1 MAQATASSGDVGT
14 GGTSLRVKVQRFG
27 SFLSGM
33 VMPNIGAFIAW
44 GLITA
49 IFIPDGW
56 YPSERLAA
64 LVEPMLFY
72 LLPLLIAYTGGRM
85 VYDVRG
91 GVVGAI
97 ATIGVIVGSDIPM
110 FLGALIMGPLGGYV
124 IKQFDR
130 LVEGRVRQ
138 GFEMLVN
145 TFSAGILGGA
155 LAIIGVLG
163 AGPIITSISNALGAA
178 VDFIVN
184 LGLLPVVS
192 VIVEPAK
199 VLFLNNAINHGILA
213 PLALDQAREA
223 GKSILFMVETN
234 PGPGLGILLA
244 YALVGR
250 GLSRSS
256 APGAAVIQF
265 FGGIHEIYFPYVL
278 MKPALILA
286 AIAGGASGI
295 FTATI
300 FNAGL
305 VSTPAP
311 GSIFAYL
318 AMTPR
323 GGFVGVLAAVL
334 VAAVVSFLVASVIIR
349 ATADANEEDEERS
362 LGMATSQMETMKGSK
377 SSVAGT
383 LTGNGARE
391 TDGARETEGTE
402 TDGAAAPNFGQVKS
416 IVFACDAGM
425 GSSAMGASL
434 LRSKVKKAGLDDV
447 SVTNSSIDNL
457 STETDLVITHK
468 DLTDR
473 ARAKVPG
480 AIHVSVDNFLGS
492 PKYDEVVEQLKEGE
506 EGQAQPNGHD
516 QPDGQEAADFDYT
529 QVRKVVFA
537 CDAGMGSSA
546 MAVSMLRDKAEKAGV
561 SDLVVENKSINE
573 IPDDADVVITHK
585 DLTDR
590 ARQKLPGAHHVSVD
604 NFLDGTRYDELV
616 QGIAAAR
623 T

>member
-1 MAQATASSGDVGT
+1 MAQASAASSGAGSEGV
-14 GGTSLRVKVQRFG
+14 SFRVRVQRFG

-49 IFIPDGW
+49 LFIPEGW
-56 YPSERLAA
+56 FPNERLAE
-64 LVEPMLFY
+64 LVEPMIFY

-163 AGPIITSISNALGAA
+163 AGPIITSISNTLGAA
-178 VDFIVN
+178 VNAVVN
-184 LGLLPVVS
+184 AGLLPLVS
-192 VIVEPAK
+192 LIVEPAK
-199 VLFLNNAINHGILA
+199 ILFLNNAINHGILS
-213 PLALDQAREA
+213 PLAIDQARET
-223 GKSILFMVETN
+223 GQSILFMVETN

-244 YALVGR
+244 YSIFGR

-256 APGAAVIQF
+256 APGAAIIQF

-286 AIAGGASGI
+286 AIAGGASGL
-295 FTATI
+295 FTATV

-311 GSIFAYL
+311 GSIFAYI

-349 ATADANEEDEERS
+349 ASADVDEE
-362 LGMATSQMETMKGSK
+362 G
-377 SSVAGT
+377 
-383 LTGNGARE
+383 
-391 TDGARETEGTE
+391 
-402 TDGAAAPNFGQVKS
+402 
-416 IVFACDAGM
+416 
-425 GSSAMGASL
+425 
-434 LRSKVKKAGLDDV
+434 
-447 SVTNSSIDNL
+447 
-457 STETDLVITHK
+457 
-468 DLTDR
+468 
-473 ARAKVPG
+473 
-480 AIHVSVDNFLGS
+480 
-492 PKYDEVVEQLKEGE
+492 
-506 EGQAQPNGHD
+506 
-516 QPDGQEAADFDYT
+516 
-529 QVRKVVFA
+529 
-537 CDAGMGSSA
+537 
-546 MAVSMLRDKAEKAGV
+546 
-561 SDLVVENKSINE
+561 
-573 IPDDADVVITHK
+573 
-585 DLTDR
+585 
-590 ARQKLPGAHHVSVD
+590 
-604 NFLDGTRYDELV
+604 
-616 QGIAAAR
+616 
-623 T
+623 

>member
-1 MAQATASSGDVGT
+1 MAQANAASAGAEAQGP
-14 GGTSLRVKVQRFG
+14 SLRVRVQRFG

-56 YPSERLAA
+56 YPNERLAQ
-64 LVEPMLFY
+64 LVEPMILY

-124 IKQFDR
+124 IMQFDR

-145 TFSAGILGGA
+145 TFSAGILGGS
-155 LAIIGVLG
+155 LAIVGVVG

-184 LGLLPVVS
+184 LGLLPLVS
-192 VIVEPAK
+192 IIVEPAK

-213 PLALDQAREA
+213 PLAIDQAREV

-244 YALVGR
+244 YSIVGR
-250 GLSRSS
+250 GLAKSS

-295 FTATI
+295 FTATV

-311 GSIFAYL
+311 GSIFAYI

-323 GGFVGVLAAVL
+323 GGFVGVLSAVL

-349 ATADANEEDEERS
+349 ATASADEEDGQS
-362 LGMATSQMETMKGSK
+362 LGMAARQMEAMKGSK

-383 LTGNGARE
+383 LTE
-391 TDGARETEGTE
+391 DGKTA
-402 TDGAAAPNFGQVKS
+402 GAAAPELGQVKS

-434 LRSKVKKAGLDDV
+434 LRNKVKEAGMDDI
-447 SVTNSSIDNL
+447 SVTNASINNL
-457 STETDLVITHK
+457 SEDTDLVVTHK

-473 ARAKVPG
+473 ARAKVPN
-480 AIHVSVDNFLGS
+480 AVHVSVENFLGS
-492 PKYDEVVEQLKEGE
+492 PKYDELVTQLKEGRE
-506 EGQAQPNGHD
+506 AQL
-516 QPDGQEAADFDYT
+516 Q
-529 QVRKVVFA
+529 R
-537 CDAGMGSSA
+537 
-546 MAVSMLRDKAEKAGV
+546 
-561 SDLVVENKSINE
+561 
-573 IPDDADVVITHK
+573 
-585 DLTDR
+585 
-590 ARQKLPGAHHVSVD
+590 
-604 NFLDGTRYDELV
+604 
-616 QGIAAAR
+616 
-623 T
+623 

>member
-1 MAQATASSGDVGT
+1 MAQASAASGDGGS

-56 YPSERLAA
+56 YPNERLAQ
-64 LVEPMLFY
+64 LVEPMIFY
-72 LLPLLIAYTGGRM
+72 LLPLLIAYTGGRI
-85 VYDVRG
+85 VYGARG

-97 ATIGVIVGSDIPM
+97 ATIGAIVGSDVPM
-110 FLGALIMGPLGGYV
+110 FLGALIMGPLGGYL
-124 IKQFDR
+124 IMKFDD
-130 LVEGRVRQ
+130 LVAHRVRQ
-138 GFEMLVN
+138 GFEMLVS
-145 TFSAGILGGA
+145 TFSAGIIGGT
-155 LAIIGVLG
+155 LAVIGVLG
-163 AGPIITSISNALGAA
+163 AGPIITSISDTLGAA
-178 VDFIVN
+178 VDFIVA
-184 LGLLPVVS
+184 LGLLPLVS
-192 VIVEPAK
+192 IIVEPAK

-213 PLALDQAREA
+213 PLAIDQAQEA

-244 YALVGR
+244 YSIFGS
-250 GLSRSS
+250 GLARSS

-278 MKPALILA
+278 MKPALIIA

-295 FTATI
+295 FTATV

-311 GSIFAYL
+311 GSIFAYI

-323 GGFVGVLAAVL
+323 GGFVGVLSAVF

-349 ATADANEEDEERS
+349 ASADTDEDDEQS
-362 LGMATSQMETMKGSK
+362 LGMAAAQMEAIKGSK

-383 LTGNGARE
+383 LTG
-391 TDGARETEGTE
+391 DGKTEDE
-402 TDGAAAPNFGQVKS
+402 KAEDGKAEGEATPEFGQVKS

-434 LRSKVKKAGLDDV
+434 LRNKVKQADIEDV
-447 SVTNSSIDNL
+447 SVTNASISNL
-457 STETDLVITHK
+457 SEDTDLVITHK

-473 ARAKVPG
+473 ARAKVPN
-480 AIHVSVDNFLGS
+480 AIHISVDNFLGS
-492 PKYDEVVEQLKEGE
+492 LKYDEVVTELKESRE
-506 EGQAQPNGHD
+506 AQL
-516 QPDGQEAADFDYT
+516 QE
-529 QVRKVVFA
+529 
-537 CDAGMGSSA
+537 
-546 MAVSMLRDKAEKAGV
+546 
-561 SDLVVENKSINE
+561 
-573 IPDDADVVITHK
+573 
-585 DLTDR
+585 
-590 ARQKLPGAHHVSVD
+590 
-604 NFLDGTRYDELV
+604 
-616 QGIAAAR
+616 
-623 T
+623 

>member
-1 MAQATASSGDVGT
+1 MAQASAASGDGGS

-56 YPSERLAA
+56 YPNERLAQ
-64 LVEPMLFY
+64 LVEPMIFY
-72 LLPLLIAYTGGRM
+72 LLPLLIAYTGGRI
-85 VYDVRG
+85 VYGARG

-97 ATIGVIVGSDIPM
+97 ATIGAIVGSDVPM
-110 FLGALIMGPLGGYV
+110 FLGALVMGPLGGYL
-124 IKQFDR
+124 IMKFDD
-130 LVEGRVRQ
+130 LVAHRVRQ
-138 GFEMLVN
+138 GFEMLVS
-145 TFSAGILGGA
+145 TFSAGIIGGA
-155 LAIIGVLG
+155 LAIIGVLA
-163 AGPIITSISNALGAA
+163 AGPIITAISNTLGAA
-178 VDFIVN
+178 VDFIVA
-184 LGLLPVVS
+184 LGLLPLVS
-192 VIVEPAK
+192 IIVEPAK

-213 PLALDQAREA
+213 PLAIDQAQEA

-244 YALVGR
+244 YSVFGR
-250 GLSRSS
+250 GLAKTS

-295 FTATI
+295 FTATV

-311 GSIFAYL
+311 GSIFAYI

-323 GGFVGVLAAVL
+323 GGFAGVMSAVFA
-334 VAAVVSFLVASVIIR
+334 AAVVSFLVASVIIR
-349 ATADANEEDEERS
+349 ASADTDEDDEQS
-362 LGMATSQMETMKGSK
+362 LGMAAAQMEAMKGSK

-383 LTGNGARE
+383 LTG
-391 TDGARETEGTE
+391 DGKTEDGKTEGEATPE
-402 TDGAAAPNFGQVKS
+402 FGQVKS

-434 LRSKVKKAGLDDV
+434 LRNKVKEAGIEDV
-447 SVTNSSIDNL
+447 SVTNASISNL
-457 STETDLVITHK
+457 SEDTDLVVTHK

-473 ARAKVPG
+473 ARAKVPN

-492 PKYDEVVEQLKEGE
+492 PKYDEVVAELKESRE
-506 EGQAQPNGHD
+506 AQL
-516 QPDGQEAADFDYT
+516 QE
-529 QVRKVVFA
+529 
-537 CDAGMGSSA
+537 
-546 MAVSMLRDKAEKAGV
+546 
-561 SDLVVENKSINE
+561 
-573 IPDDADVVITHK
+573 
-585 DLTDR
+585 
-590 ARQKLPGAHHVSVD
+590 
-604 NFLDGTRYDELV
+604 
-616 QGIAAAR
+616 
-623 T
+623 

>member
-1 MAQATASSGDVGT
+1 MAQASAASGDGGS

-49 IFIPDGW
+49 IFIPEGW
-56 YPSERLAA
+56 YPNERLAE
-64 LVEPMLFY
+64 LVTPMIIY
-72 LLPLLIAYTGGRM
+72 LLPLLIAYTGGRL
-85 VYDVRG
+85 VYGVRG

-97 ATIGVIVGSDIPM
+97 ATIGAIVGSDVPM
-110 FLGALIMGPLGGYV
+110 FLGALILGPLGGYL
-124 IKQFDR
+124 IMKFDD
-130 LVEGRVRQ
+130 LVAHRVRQ
-138 GFEMLVN
+138 GFEMLVS
-145 TFSAGILGGA
+145 TFSAGIIGGT
-155 LAIIGVLG
+155 LAVIGVLV
-163 AGPIITSISNALGAA
+163 AGPIITTISNTLGAA
-178 VDFIVN
+178 VDFIVA
-184 LGLLPVVS
+184 LGLLPLVS
-192 VIVEPAK
+192 IIVEPAK

-213 PLALDQAREA
+213 PLAIDQAQEA

-244 YALVGR
+244 YSIFGTGFAKT
-250 GLSRSS
+250 S

-286 AIAGGASGI
+286 AIAGGASGL
-295 FTATI
+295 FTATV

-311 GSIFAYL
+311 GSIFAYI

-323 GGFVGVLAAVL
+323 GGFTGVLSAVF

-349 ATADANEEDEERS
+349 ASADTDEDDEAS
-362 LGMATSQMETMKGSK
+362 LGMAAAQMEAMKGSK

-383 LTGNGARE
+383 LTE
-391 TDGARETEGTE
+391 DGAQK
-402 TDGAAAPNFGQVKS
+402 TDDAATPEFGQVRS

-434 LRSKVKKAGLDDV
+434 LRNKIKKAELNDI

-457 STETDLVITHK
+457 STDTDLVITHK

-473 ARAKVPG
+473 ARQKLPG
-480 AIHVSVDNFLGS
+480 AIHISVDNFLGS
-492 PKYDEVVEQLKEGE
+492 PKYDEVVEQLKDGGE
-506 EGQAQPNGHD
+506 KG
-516 QPDGQEAADFDYT
+516 QPDGQDPAFDYS
-529 QVRKVVFA
+529 QVRKVIFA
-537 CDAGMGSSA
+537 CDGGMGSSA
-546 MAVSMLRDKAEKAGV
+546 MAASMLRDKAEKAGV

-573 IPDDADVVITHK
+573 IPDDADLVITHK

-590 ARQKLPGAHHVSVD
+590 ARQKLPGAIHISVD
-604 NFLDGTRYDELV
+604 NFLDSPKYDELV
-616 QGIAAAR
+616 QEMASAR
-623 T
+623 V

>member
-1 MAQATASSGDVGT
+1 MAQASVADSGAGS
-14 GGTSLRVKVQRFG
+14 GGTSLKVKVQRFG

-49 IFIPDGW
+49 LFIPEGW
-56 YPSERLAA
+56 IPNERLAQ
-64 LVEPMLFY
+64 LVEPMIFY

-97 ATIGVIVGSDIPM
+97 ATIGVIVGSDVPM
-110 FLGALIMGPLGGYV
+110 FLGAFIMGPLGGYV
-124 IKQFDR
+124 IMQLDR

-138 GFEMLVN
+138 GFEMLVS
-145 TFSAGILGGA
+145 TFSAGILGGS
-155 LAIIGVLG
+155 LAIVGVLG

-184 LGLLPVVS
+184 LGILPLVS
-192 VIVEPAK
+192 IIVEPAK

-213 PLALDQAREA
+213 PLAIDQAREA
-223 GKSILFMVETN
+223 GQSILFMVETN

-244 YALVGR
+244 YSVFGR

-278 MKPALILA
+278 MKPVLILA

-295 FTATI
+295 FTATV

-311 GSIFAYL
+311 GSIFAYI

-323 GGFVGVLAAVL
+323 GGFVGVFSAVL
-334 VAAVVSFLVASVIIR
+334 VAAVVSFLVASLIIR
-349 ATADANEEDEERS
+349 ASADADEEDEQS
-362 LGMATSQMETMKGSK
+362 LGMAARQMEAMKGKK
-377 SSVAGT
+377 SSVAGM
-383 LTGNGARE
+383 LTEDGK
-391 TDGARETEGTE
+391 DGASDEPDESFDYSR
-402 TDGAAAPNFGQVKS
+402 VSK
-416 IVFACDAGM
+416 IIFACDAGM

-434 LRSKVKKAGLDDV
+434 LRNKAKEAGLEDV
-447 SVTNSSIDNL
+447 EVKNM
-457 STETDLVITHK
+457 
-468 DLTDR
+468 
-473 ARAKVPG
+473 
-480 AIHVSVDNFLGS
+480 AIN
-492 PKYDEVVEQLKEGE
+492 Q
-506 EGQAQPNGHD
+506 
-516 QPDGQEAADFDYT
+516 
-529 QVRKVVFA
+529 
-537 CDAGMGSSA
+537 
-546 MAVSMLRDKAEKAGV
+546 
-561 SDLVVENKSINE
+561 

-590 ARQKLPGAHHVSVD
+590 ARQKLPGARHVSVD
-604 NFLDGTRYDELV
+604 NFLGSPKYDDLV
-616 QGIAAAR
+616 DEIAAAR
-623 T
+623 A

>member
-1 MAQATASSGDVGT
+1 MAQASVAGSGAGT

-56 YPSERLAA
+56 YPNERLAQ
-64 LVEPMLFY
+64 LVEPMIFY
-72 LLPLLIAYTGGRM
+72 LLPLLIAYTGGRL
-85 VYDVRG
+85 VYDTRG

-110 FLGALIMGPLGGYV
+110 FLGALIMGPLGGYL
-124 IKQFDR
+124 IMKFDD
-130 LVEGRVRQ
+130 LVAHRVRQ
-138 GFEMLVN
+138 GFEMLVSP
-145 TFSAGILGGA
+145 FSAGIIGGTLA
-155 LAIIGVLG
+155 LIGVLG
-163 AGPIITSISNALGAA
+163 AGPIITTISNALGAA
-178 VDFIVN
+178 VDFIVT
-184 LGLLPVVS
+184 LGLLPLVS
-192 VIVEPAK
+192 IIVEPAK

-213 PLALDQAREA
+213 PLAIDQAREA

-256 APGAAVIQF
+256 APGAAIIQF

-295 FTATI
+295 FTATV

-311 GSIFAYL
+311 GSIFPYI

-334 VAAVVSFLVASVIIR
+334 LAAVVSFLVASVIIR
-349 ATADANEEDEERS
+349 ATADVDEGDEQS
-362 LGMATSQMETMKGSK
+362 LGMAARQMEAMKGSR

-383 LTGNGARE
+383 LTQDGDQK
-391 TDGARETEGTE
+391 TDDE
-402 TDGAAAPNFGQVKS
+402 AATPEFGQVRS

-434 LRSKVKKAGLDDV
+434 LRNKVKKAGLDDV

-457 STETDLVITHK
+457 STETDLIITHK

-473 ARAKVPG
+473 ARQKLPG

-492 PKYDEVVEQLKEGE
+492 PKYDEVVEQLKAGGE
-506 EGQAQPNGHD
+506 KE
-516 QPDGQEAADFDYT
+516 QPDG
-529 QVRKVVFA
+529 
-537 CDAGMGSSA
+537 
-546 MAVSMLRDKAEKAGV
+546 
-561 SDLVVENKSINE
+561 
-573 IPDDADVVITHK
+573 
-585 DLTDR
+585 
-590 ARQKLPGAHHVSVD
+590 
-604 NFLDGTRYDELV
+604 
-616 QGIAAAR
+616 
-623 T
+623 

>member
-1 MAQATASSGDVGT
+1 MAQASVAGSEAGS

-27 SFLSGM
+27 AFLSGM

-49 IFIPDGW
+49 LFIPDGW
-56 YPSERLAA
+56 LPNERLAQ
-64 LVEPMLFY
+64 LVEPMIFY
-72 LLPLLIAYTGGRM
+72 LLPLLIAYTGGRL
-85 VYDVRG
+85 VYEVRG

-110 FLGALIMGPLGGYV
+110 FLGALIMGPLGGFL
-124 IKQFDR
+124 IMKFDD
-130 LVEGRVRQ
+130 LVAHRVRQ
-138 GFEMLVN
+138 GFEMLVS
-145 TFSAGILGGA
+145 TFSAGIIGGS
-155 LAIIGVLG
+155 LAIVGVVG

-184 LGLLPVVS
+184 LGLLPLVS
-192 VIVEPAK
+192 LIVEPAK

-213 PLALDQAREA
+213 PLAIDQAREA

-244 YALVGR
+244 YSVFGR

-295 FTATI
+295 FTATV

-311 GSIFAYL
+311 GSIFAYI

-323 GGFVGVLAAVL
+323 GGFVGVFAAVL

-349 ATADANEEDEERS
+349 ATAATDEEDEQS
-362 LGMATSQMETMKGSK
+362 LGMAARQMQAMKGK
-377 SSVAGT
+377 RSSVVGT
-383 LTGNGARE
+383 LTEDGKDE
-391 TDGARETEGTE
+391 TSEEQDESFDYSR
-402 TDGAAAPNFGQVKS
+402 VKK
-416 IVFACDAGM
+416 IIFACDAGM

-434 LRSKVKKAGLDDV
+434 LRNKAKEAGLEDIEV
-447 SVTNSSIDNL
+447 KNM
-457 STETDLVITHK
+457 
-468 DLTDR
+468 
-473 ARAKVPG
+473 
-480 AIHVSVDNFLGS
+480 AIN
-492 PKYDEVVEQLKEGE
+492 Q
-506 EGQAQPNGHD
+506 
-516 QPDGQEAADFDYT
+516 
-529 QVRKVVFA
+529 
-537 CDAGMGSSA
+537 
-546 MAVSMLRDKAEKAGV
+546 
-561 SDLVVENKSINE
+561 
-573 IPDDADVVITHK
+573 IPEDADVVITHK

-590 ARQKLPGAHHVSVD
+590 ARHKVPGARHVSVD
-604 NFLDGTRYDELV
+604 NFLGSPKYDELV
-616 QGIAAAR
+616 DEISAAR
-623 T
+623 V

>member
-1 MAQATASSGDVGT
+1 MAQASAASGDAGS
-14 GGTSLRVKVQRFG
+14 GGTSFRVKVQRFG

-56 YPSERLAA
+56 YPNERLAQ
-64 LVEPMLFY
+64 LVEPMIFY
-72 LLPLLIAYTGGRM
+72 LLPLLIAYTGGRI
-85 VYDVRG
+85 VYGARG

-97 ATIGVIVGSDIPM
+97 ATIGAIVGSDVPM
-110 FLGALIMGPLGGYV
+110 FLGALIMGPLGGYL
-124 IKQFDR
+124 IMKFDD
-130 LVEGRVRQ
+130 LVAHRVRQ
-138 GFEMLVN
+138 GFEMLVS
-145 TFSAGILGGA
+145 TFSAGIIGGA

-163 AGPIITSISNALGAA
+163 AGPIITSISNTLGAA
-178 VDFIVN
+178 VDFIVA
-184 LGLLPVVS
+184 LGLLPLVS
-192 VIVEPAK
+192 IIVEPAK

-213 PLALDQAREA
+213 PLAIDQAQEA

-244 YALVGR
+244 YSIFGT
-250 GLSRSS
+250 GLAKSS

-278 MKPALILA
+278 MKPALIIA

-295 FTATI
+295 FTATV

-311 GSIFAYL
+311 GSIFAYI

-323 GGFVGVLAAVL
+323 GGFAGVMSAVFA
-334 VAAVVSFLVASVIIR
+334 AAVVSFLVASVIIR
-349 ATADANEEDEERS
+349 ASADTDEDDEQS
-362 LGMATSQMETMKGSK
+362 LGMAAAQMETMKGSK

-383 LTGNGARE
+383 LTGDGKTEDGKTEDGKTKDGE
-391 TDGARETEGTE
+391 TDGEATPE
-402 TDGAAAPNFGQVKS
+402 FGQVKS

-434 LRSKVKKAGLDDV
+434 LRNKVKQAGIEDV
-447 SVTNSSIDNL
+447 SVTNASISNL
-457 STETDLVITHK
+457 SEDTDLVITHK

-473 ARAKVPG
+473 ARAKVPN

-492 PKYDEVVEQLKEGE
+492 PKYDEVVTELKESRE
-506 EGQAQPNGHD
+506 AQL
-516 QPDGQEAADFDYT
+516 QE
-529 QVRKVVFA
+529 
-537 CDAGMGSSA
+537 
-546 MAVSMLRDKAEKAGV
+546 
-561 SDLVVENKSINE
+561 
-573 IPDDADVVITHK
+573 
-585 DLTDR
+585 
-590 ARQKLPGAHHVSVD
+590 
-604 NFLDGTRYDELV
+604 
-616 QGIAAAR
+616 
-623 T
+623 